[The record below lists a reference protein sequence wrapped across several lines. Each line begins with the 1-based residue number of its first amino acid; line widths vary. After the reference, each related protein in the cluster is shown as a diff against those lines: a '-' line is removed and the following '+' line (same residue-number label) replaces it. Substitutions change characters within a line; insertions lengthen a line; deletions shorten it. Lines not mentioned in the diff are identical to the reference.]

1 MCSLTEKR
9 QPSFRARASSSEVP
23 ENQWKTQQ
31 VPAGVP
37 GPATPVSSSMSSTA
51 PAAWIAWIEITRWGS
66 GRAAIARAIRPNAS
80 SWIAC
85 VTAPR
90 LPKSSPTSPM
100 YGLVA
105 ASWETRSISAA
116 PQCPSESHHGWRP
129 TPTRTFGIS
138 ERAFRAN
145 SASCGVTVVQK
156 MAMLRFAAPRA
167 TSRAFVMRSR
177 WQCISTRGNCRVPA
191 SIRALHQ
198 QRRSQ
203 ACG

>member
-1 MCSLTEKR
+1 M
-9 QPSFRARASSSEVP
+9 
-23 ENQWKTQQ
+23 QQ
-31 VPAGVP
+31 VPAGAP
-37 GPATPVSSSMSSTA
+37 GPATPVSSSMLSTA
-51 PAAWIAWIEITRWGS
+51 LAERIAWIEATRRRS
-66 GRAAIARAIRPNAS
+66 GCSAIARAMRPNAS

-85 VTAPR
+85 VTAPC

-105 ASWETRSISAA
+105 ASWETRSISAV
-116 PQCPSESHHGWRP
+116 PQRPSESHHGWRP

-138 ERAFRAN
+138 DRKPLAS

-167 TSRAFVMRSR
+167 TSRAFFMRSR